1 MLKWFFLKI
10 RFLGDIREICNSAQ
24 ANSARS
30 FAGIHFVCAGLSAN
44 IEYLRKNEKKKSFSL
59 FIWGLINEIKKFQK
73 YLMKL

>member
-30 FAGIHFVCAGLSAN
+30 FAGINFVCAGLSAN
-44 IEYLRKNEKKKSFSL
+44 IEYLRENEKKKF
-59 FIWGLINEIKKFQK
+59 
-73 YLMKL
+73 